1 MSAPEKSVSLI
12 QVKNENI
19 EKKTFSK
26 LGIAA
31 IFPAVLFTCICY
43 IQLKFQCL
51 LMDLRVLIGLY
62 SKFY

>member
-12 QVKNENI
+12 LVKNENI

-31 IFPAVLFTCICY
+31 IFPAVLFTCIC
-43 IQLKFQCL
+43 
-51 LMDLRVLIGLY
+51 
-62 SKFY
+62 